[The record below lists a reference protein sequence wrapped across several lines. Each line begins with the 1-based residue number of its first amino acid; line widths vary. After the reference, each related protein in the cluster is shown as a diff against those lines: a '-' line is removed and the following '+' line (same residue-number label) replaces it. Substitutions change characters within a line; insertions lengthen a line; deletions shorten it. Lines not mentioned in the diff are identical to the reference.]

1 MLCCVV
7 RLQIRLQTLTRESGL
22 PQSRVMCA
30 NNPKLGPT
38 HIKQLEA
45 RISDYFPEY
54 FNRDMTI
61 PWLFGSPLLVNEEAL
76 AKTQS
81 ADVAFDRSCDSP
93 RGLCRIARDAR
104 KGSVKVRAGDEEEQS
119 HRRTGMCPT
128 GYGRIHSCTI

>member
-1 MLCCVV
+1 
-7 RLQIRLQTLTRESGL
+7 
-22 PQSRVMCA
+22 MCA

-104 KGSVKVRAGDEEEQS
+104 KGSVKVRAGPEMKKN
-119 HRRTGMCPT
+119 RAIAAPACAPLGMDAFT
-128 GYGRIHSCTI
+128 RAQYE